1 MCDNIIMLVKI
12 AKSQYESMNELGI
25 ISQEIAKRKQRLDIK
40 FRVQLFECRWNVCG
54 NLHLHAITR
63 TKVFAMK

>member
-1 MCDNIIMLVKI
+1 MCDNIILLVKI

-40 FRVQLFECRWNVCG
+40 FSVQLFECRWNVCG
-54 NLHLHAITR
+54 NLHLHTITR
-63 TKVFAMK
+63 TKVFAM